1 MILLLYIAAAA
12 LLFMAS
18 ILYVRSLQ
26 EQDPS
31 PAISSHPLRRKPR
44 EAWKSRPGSEHQVVD
59 IRDRMA
65 DMDRD
70 QLLDLLEKQF
80 QNSPSSPES

>member
-1 MILLLYIAAAA
+1 MILLLYIAAAV

-26 EQDPS
+26 EQEPRPS
-31 PAISSHPLRRKPR
+31 TPRHPLRPNNRD
-44 EAWKSRPGSEHQVVD
+44 AWKSYSGSEHQVD

-65 DMDRD
+65 HMDRD

>member
-1 MILLLYIAAAA
+1 MILLLYIAAAV

-18 ILYVRSLQ
+18 ILYIQSLQ
-26 EQDPS
+26 QQEPRPS
-31 PAISSHPLRRKPR
+31 TSRHPFRRKSR
-44 EAWKSRPGSEHQVVD
+44 DTRKSRSGTDQQID

-65 DMDRD
+65 HMDRD

-80 QNSPSSPES
+80 QNSPSSPEG

>member
-1 MILLLYIAAAA
+1 MILLLYIAAVV

-26 EQDPS
+26 EQEPS
-31 PAISSHPLRRKPR
+31 PDASSQPFRRKNR
-44 EAWKSRPGSEHQVVD
+44 DGWTSRSRSEHQVD

-65 DMDRD
+65 DMDRE